1 MKKRA
6 VKKTAGKQI
15 SKLVDPAL
23 AELQAQIYDLK
34 EQMARLDKRVI
45 RLEEIGLAKPRATVP
60 LPASGG

>member
-6 VKKTAGKQI
+6 IKKTAGKQI

-23 AELQAQIYDLK
+23 ADLQAQIYDLAK
-34 EQMARLDKRVI
+34 QLTKLDERVI
-45 RLEEIGLAKPRATVP
+45 RLEEIGLARPRATVP